1 MKWWSSESLFG
12 QKWSE
17 QSPGR
22 RVGSILLVW
31 FVLSLFASALTYGGP
46 FGVYFVLA
54 SVGAVVYLRK
64 SGKIK

>member
-31 FVLSLFASALTYGGP
+31 FVLSFFASAVTYGGS
-46 FGVYFVLA
+46 FGVYLVLGT
-54 SVGAVVYLRK
+54 VGAVVYLRK

>member
-22 RVGSILLVW
+22 RVRSII
-31 FVLSLFASALTYGGP
+31 FVYLALMFFASAVTLGGG
-46 FGVYFVLA
+46 FGLYVILGT
-54 SVGAVVYLRK
+54 VGVVVYLRK
-64 SGKIK
+64 SGKI